1 MVDNMFFF
9 FEMKQTR
16 RLLLHFHRHVNEK
29 APMLLH
35 RRLPGLCKRYS
46 VEEGFTAPDE
56 ISCVTTA
63 C

>member
-29 APMLLH
+29 APDAFAS
-35 RRLPGLCKRYS
+35 K
-46 VEEGFTAPDE
+46 APWFM
-56 ISCVTTA
+56 
-63 C
+63 